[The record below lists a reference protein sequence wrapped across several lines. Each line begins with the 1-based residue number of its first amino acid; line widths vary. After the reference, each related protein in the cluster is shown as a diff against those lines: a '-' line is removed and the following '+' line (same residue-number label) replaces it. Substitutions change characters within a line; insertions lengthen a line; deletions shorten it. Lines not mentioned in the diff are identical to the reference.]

1 VSRMPDNESMR
12 DAIKQEIKIRLMAER
27 DFLSFC
33 RHVDKKHPVDAHH
46 IQVLAHKLE
55 EVAKYILTGG
65 KEGIPRLMVFM
76 PPRYWKSQTA
86 SRKFPAWLFGKNP
99 DLRTILTSYNAD
111 LASKHSKAVRDI
123 IQTEE
128 YSQVFG
134 ELSSTDEPV
143 ELDAESKA
151 SASWDIAGHMGGMQA
166 AGVGGG
172 ITGFGAHLLIIDDP
186 VKGRKEANSET
197 ISDDQYE
204 WYKSTAYTRLEDH
217 GAVIVIQTRWD
228 TKDLSGRLLNAM
240 VSDEDADQWD
250 VVFMPAIAPD
260 EKEYPKTHEE
270 FVENLLEGVFLP
282 MEGDQLGR
290 VPGEPLWPKKHD
302 AKALQI
308 KKANMDDFE
317 FDAQFQ
323 QMPKLAKGNFFDE
336 DDLDTVSRAPQGLK
350 WYRYVDLA
358 LGKTQQ
364 SDFNATGAVAM
375 DDSGDEYI
383 RDMIRERDLNS
394 FLGLMKAAMLSD
406 EEHGVI
412 WGIEDNAFQS
422 LVVQQ
427 FLSDKS
433 LAKIAIIGITRS
445 GSAGDKTE
453 WAQPWRLRAKQKKV
467 HLVRGA
473 WNLAFKREATSFP
486 KGHDDQIDS
495 VSGGNQMIADNVSGT
510 GKTATA
516 QAVVVNAEQLFG
528 PFDPSALFT
537 DDQLYGI
544 SYSTGRKR

>member
-1 VSRMPDNESMR
+1 MQKSDTRREAV
-12 DAIKQEIKIRLMAER
+12 KQEIKNRLMAER

-33 RHVDKKHPVDAHH
+33 KHVDKKHPVDAQHV
-46 IQVLAHKLE
+46 QVLAHKLE
-55 EVAKYILTGG
+55 QVAKYILSGG

-86 SRKFPAWLFGKNP
+86 SRKFPAWLLGKSP
-99 DLRTILTSYNAD
+99 DLRIILTSYNAD
-111 LASKHSKAVRDI
+111 LASKHSKAVRDH
-123 IQTEE
+123 IQSEE

-134 ELSSTDEPV
+134 VLASTGEPV
-143 ELDAESKA
+143 ELDPESKA
-151 SASWDIAGHMGGMQA
+151 SASWDIADHSGGMQA

-172 ITGFGAHLLIIDDP
+172 ITGFGANLLIIDDP
-186 VKGRKEANSET
+186 VKGRKEASSET
-197 ISDDQYE
+197 IRDDQYE

-228 TKDLSGRLLNAM
+228 VQDLSGKLLNAM

-260 EKEYPKTHEE
+260 EKEYPETQEE
-270 FVENLLEGVFLP
+270 FIENLLGGVFLP
-282 MEGDQLGR
+282 MGGDQLGR
-290 VPGEPLWPKKHD
+290 APGQPLWSKKHD
-302 AKALQI
+302 ATALRI

-317 FDAQFQ
+317 FEAQFQ

-336 DDLDTVSRAPQGLK
+336 DDFDEVPRAPEGLQ

-375 DDSGDEYI
+375 DGRGDEYI
-383 RDMIRERDLNS
+383 RDMIRERDLHN
-394 FLGLMKAAMLSD
+394 FLGSLKAAMLSD
-406 EEHGVI
+406 AEHGTI

-433 LAKIAIIGITRS
+433 LAKISIIGITRNS
-445 GSAGDKTE
+445 GDGDKTQ

-473 WNLAFKREATSFP
+473 WNLPFKREATSFP
-486 KGHDDQIDS
+486 GGHDDQIDS
-495 VSGGNQMIADNVSGT
+495 ISGGNQMIADNVSGT
-510 GKTATA
+510 GKTSSAEAIVVTA
-516 QAVVVNAEQLFG
+516 EELF
-528 PFDPSALFT
+528 FVS
-537 DDQLYGI
+537 
-544 SYSTGRKR
+544 SNS